1 MTGFVLREGGKKT
14 CETYVFCARP
24 TCAPLGSC
32 YTLKWFYD
40 SVFGLTHGTLNG
52 GRTGVLLDPKGCTGH
67 REPTVGPPTEAVNG
81 RPRMPTEAA
90 AGCIRRRL
98 RSRRPQ
104 PQPIRVTQPARD
116 GGELPRPVD
125 GHGDGTDE
133 PACARGKSLSP
144 AS

>member
-1 MTGFVLREGGKKT
+1 MEDRRRADLFFLLALVRVKT
-14 CETYVFCARP
+14 
-24 TCAPLGSC
+24 
-32 YTLKWFYD
+32 
-40 SVFGLTHGTLNG
+40 LTHGTLNG

-81 RPRMPTEAA
+81 RPQMPTEAA

-104 PQPIRVTQPARD
+104 PQPIRATQPARD